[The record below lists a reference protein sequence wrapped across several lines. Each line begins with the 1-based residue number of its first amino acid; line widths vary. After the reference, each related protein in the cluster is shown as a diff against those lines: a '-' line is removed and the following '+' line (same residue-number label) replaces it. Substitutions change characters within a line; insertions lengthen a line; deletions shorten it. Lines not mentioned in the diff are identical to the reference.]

1 MAGMNGPEMAQKALS
16 VRPDLKILFMSG
28 YAPGSLRQMQEGL
41 PNAVELVSKPFTR
54 SDLTEK
60 VRKALAA

>member
-1 MAGMNGPEMAQKALS
+1 
-16 VRPDLKILFMSG
+16 
-28 YAPGSLRQMQEGL
+28 MQEGL